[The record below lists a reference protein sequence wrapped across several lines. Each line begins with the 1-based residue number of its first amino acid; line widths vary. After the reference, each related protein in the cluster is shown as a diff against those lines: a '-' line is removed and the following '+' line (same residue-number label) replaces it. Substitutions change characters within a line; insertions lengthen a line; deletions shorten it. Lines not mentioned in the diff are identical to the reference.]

1 MARIVY
7 INLKIGIILRIEKN
21 SELLTN
27 IKSAG
32 IILKPSSPELKDIYL
47 KIKTLFEEANINI
60 YLEDNSANMI
70 SLNGYSLDELCQKVD
85 FLISVGGDG
94 TLLSVVRKSFKFD
107 KAVLGINLGTL
118 GFLTDISM
126 EQLPDFIK
134 DLKKGIY
141 KIDNRMMVEGSV
153 NLNKFVAFN
162 DIVISRKSISSMIK
176 IAGKIDGK
184 HFNSYYGDG
193 VIISTPTGSTAYNLS
208 VGGPIVYPLTEAF
221 IVTPV
226 APHSLTQRP
235 LVMPVDFE
243 IEFKIIDNQGAVV
256 IVDGQDIYEVE
267 QNQSIKIKIAKQKAK
282 MIHRIQRDYF
292 EVLNEKL
299 RWGN

>member
-1 MARIVY
+1 M
-7 INLKIGIILRIEKN
+7 RIEKN
-21 SELLTN
+21 SELLDN

-32 IILKPSSPELKDIYL
+32 IILKPSSPELKETYL
-47 KIKTLFEEANINI
+47 KIKALFEEANIDI

-94 TLLSVVRKSFKFD
+94 TLLSVVRKSFKYD
-107 KAVLGINLGTL
+107 KAVFGINLGTL

-126 EQLPDFIK
+126 DQLPDFII
-134 DLKKGIY
+134 DLKNNIY

-162 DIVISRKSISSMIK
+162 DIVISRKSISSMIR
-176 IAGKIDGK
+176 IEGKINGK
-184 HFNSYYGDG
+184 NFNSYYGDG

-221 IVTPV
+221 IITPV

-267 QNQSIKIKIAKQKAK
+267 QNQSIKIKIANKKAK

>member
-1 MARIVY
+1 MS
-7 INLKIGIILRIEKN
+7 IEKN
-21 SELLTN
+21 FELLHN

-32 IILKPSSPELKDIYL
+32 IILRPSSPELKDIYL
-47 KIKTLFEEANINI
+47 KIKELFEKADIEIF
-60 YLEDNSANMI
+60 LEDNSANMI
-70 SLNGYSLDELCQKVD
+70 SLKGIALDELCSKVD

-94 TLLSVVRKSFKFD
+94 TLLSVVRKSYKYD
-107 KAVLGINLGTL
+107 KPVLGINLGTL

-126 EQLPDFIK
+126 EQLPSFIK
-134 DLKKGIY
+134 DLKKDIY
-141 KIDNRMMVEGSV
+141 KIDNRMMVEGSI

-176 IAGKIDGK
+176 ISAKIDGK
-184 HFNSYYGDG
+184 HFNSYDGDG
-193 VIISTPTGSTAYNLS
+193 VIVSTPTGSTAYNLS
-208 VGGPIVYPLTEAF
+208 VGGPIVHPLTDAF

-235 LVMPVDFE
+235 LVMPAEFE

-267 QNQSIKIKIAKQKAK
+267 QNQSIKVKIASKKAK
-282 MIHRIQRDYF
+282 MIHRIQRNYF

>member
-1 MARIVY
+1 M
-7 INLKIGIILRIEKN
+7 RIEN
-21 SELLTN
+21 NIELLTN

-32 IILKPSSPELKDIYL
+32 IILKPSSPELKEIYL
-47 KIKTLFEEANINI
+47 EIKTLFEKANINI
-60 YLEDNSANMI
+60 FLEDNSANMI
-70 SLNGYSLDELCQKVD
+70 SLQGYSLEELCQKVD

-126 EQLPDFIK
+126 EQLPQFIE
-134 DLKKGIY
+134 DLKKNIY

-176 IAGKIDGK
+176 IDGKIDGK

-235 LVMPVDFE
+235 LVMPADFE

-267 QNQSIKIKIAKQKAK
+267 QNQTIKIKIANKKAK

>member
-1 MARIVY
+1 M
-7 INLKIGIILRIEKN
+7 RIEKN
-21 SELLTN
+21 FDLLPN

-32 IILKPSSPELKDIYL
+32 IILRPSSPELKEIYL
-47 KIKTLFEEANINI
+47 KIKELFQKADIEIL
-60 YLEDNSANMI
+60 LEDNSANMI
-70 SLNGYSLDELCQKVD
+70 SLKGIPLNDLCRKVD

-94 TLLSVVRKSFKFD
+94 TLLSVVRKSFKYD
-107 KAVLGINLGTL
+107 KPVLGINLGTL

-126 EQLPDFIK
+126 EQLPSFIK
-134 DLKKGIY
+134 DLKNNIY

-176 IAGKIDGK
+176 ISAKIDGK
-184 HFNSYYGDG
+184 HFNSYDGDG
-193 VIISTPTGSTAYNLS
+193 VIVSTPTGSTAYNLS

-235 LVMPVDFE
+235 LVMPADFE

-267 QNQSIKIKIAKQKAK
+267 QNQSIKIKIASKKAK
-282 MIHRIQRDYF
+282 MIHRVQRNYF

>member
-1 MARIVY
+1 M
-7 INLKIGIILRIEKN
+7 RIEKN
-21 SELLTN
+21 VELLPT
-27 IKSAG
+27 IKTAG
-32 IILKPSSPELKDIYL
+32 VILRPSSPELKKTFDE
-47 KIKTLFEEANINI
+47 IKKLFEYSNIEI
-60 YLEDNSANMI
+60 LLENNSANMI
-70 SLNGYSLDELCQKVD
+70 GLEGLSLEELCKKVD

-94 TLLSVVRKSFKFD
+94 TLLSVVRKSFKYD
-107 KAVLGINLGTL
+107 KPVLGINLGTL

-126 EQLPDFIK
+126 EQLPKFIE
-134 DLKKGIY
+134 DLKNNIY

-176 IAGKIDGK
+176 IKGKIDAK
-184 HFNSYYGDG
+184 SFNTYYGDG

-235 LVMPVDFE
+235 LVMPADFE
-243 IEFKIIDNQGAVV
+243 IEFKIMDNQGAVV
-256 IVDGQDIYEVE
+256 IVDGQDIYEIE
-267 QNQSIKIKIAKQKAK
+267 QNQSIKIKIANKKAK
-282 MIHRIQRDYF
+282 MLHRIQRNYF

>member
-1 MARIVY
+1 M
-7 INLKIGIILRIEKN
+7 RIEKN
-21 SELLTN
+21 FELLPN

-32 IILKPSSPELKDIYL
+32 IILRPSSPELKEIYL
-47 KIKTLFEEANINI
+47 KIKELFQKADIEIL
-60 YLEDNSANMI
+60 LEDNSANMI
-70 SLNGYSLDELCQKVD
+70 SLKGIPLNDLCRKVD

-94 TLLSVVRKSFKFD
+94 TLLSVVRKSFKYD
-107 KAVLGINLGTL
+107 KPVLGINLGTL

-126 EQLPDFIK
+126 EQLPSFIK
-134 DLKKGIY
+134 DLKNNIY

-176 IAGKIDGK
+176 IEGKINGK

-193 VIISTPTGSTAYNLS
+193 VIISTPSGSTAYNLS

-235 LVMPVDFE
+235 LVMPADFE

-267 QNQSIKIKIAKQKAK
+267 QNQSIKIKIASKKAK
-282 MIHRIQRDYF
+282 MIHRVQRNYF

>member
-1 MARIVY
+1 M
-7 INLKIGIILRIEKN
+7 RIEKN
-21 SELLTN
+21 SELLDN

-32 IILKPSSPELKDIYL
+32 IILKPSSPELKETYL
-47 KIKTLFEEANINI
+47 KIKALFEEANIDI

-94 TLLSVVRKSFKFD
+94 TLLSVVRKSFKYD
-107 KAVLGINLGTL
+107 KAVFGINLGTL

-126 EQLPDFIK
+126 DQLPDFII
-134 DLKKGIY
+134 DLKNNIY

-162 DIVISRKSISSMIK
+162 DIVISRKSISSMIR
-176 IAGKIDGK
+176 IEGKINGK
-184 HFNSYYGDG
+184 NFNSYYGDG

>member
-1 MARIVY
+1 M
-7 INLKIGIILRIEKN
+7 RIEKN
-21 SELLTN
+21 SELLDN

-32 IILKPSSPELKDIYL
+32 IILKPSSPELKETYL
-47 KIKTLFEEANINI
+47 KIKALFEAANIDI

-94 TLLSVVRKSFKFD
+94 TLLSVVRKSFKYD
-107 KAVLGINLGTL
+107 KAVFGINLGTL

-134 DLKKGIY
+134 DLKNNIY

-162 DIVISRKSISSMIK
+162 DIVISRKSISSMIR
-176 IAGKIDGK
+176 IEGKINGK
-184 HFNSYYGDG
+184 NFNSYYGDG

-221 IVTPV
+221 IITPV

-267 QNQSIKIKIAKQKAK
+267 QNQSIKIKIANKKAK

>member
-1 MARIVY
+1 M
-7 INLKIGIILRIEKN
+7 KIEKKFEQLNSVKTAGVILR
-21 SELLTN
+21 
-27 IKSAG
+27 
-32 IILKPSSPELKDIYL
+32 PSSPELKETYL
-47 KIKTLFEEANINI
+47 EIKNLFEKSGIQI
-60 YLEDNSANMI
+60 FLEDNSANMI
-70 SLNGYSLDELCQKVD
+70 CLNGLPLDELCQKVD

-94 TLLSVVRKSFKFD
+94 TLLSVVRKSFKHD

-126 EQLPDFIK
+126 QELAKFIK
-134 DLKKGIY
+134 DLKNNKY
-141 KIDNRMMVEGSV
+141 KIDSRMMIQGTA
-153 NLNKFVAFN
+153 NLNNFVAFN

-176 IAGKIDGK
+176 IAAKIDGK

-193 VIISTPTGSTAYNLS
+193 VIVSTPTGSTAYNLS

-235 LVMPVDFE
+235 LVMPANFE

-256 IVDGQDIYEVE
+256 IVDGQDIYEVD
-267 QNQSIKIKIAKQKAK
+267 QNQTIKIKIASKKAK
-282 MIHRIQRDYF
+282 MMHRIQRNYF

>member
-1 MARIVY
+1 M
-7 INLKIGIILRIEKN
+7 RIETN
-21 SELLTN
+21 NELLSSN
-27 IKSAG
+27 KSAG
-32 IILKPSSPELKDIYL
+32 IILKPSSPELKETYL
-47 KIKTLFEEANINI
+47 KIKTLFEESNIDL

-70 SLNGYSLDELCQKVD
+70 SLEGYSLNELCKKVD

-94 TLLSVVRKSFKFD
+94 TLLSVVRKSFKYD

-126 EQLPDFIK
+126 EQLPNFIK
-134 DLKKGIY
+134 DFKNNIY

-153 NLNKFVAFN
+153 NLNRFVAFN
-162 DIVISRKSISSMIK
+162 DIVISRKSISSMIR
-176 IAGKIDGK
+176 IEGKINGK
-184 HFNSYYGDG
+184 NFNSYYGDG

-208 VGGPIVYPLTEAF
+208 VGGPVVYPLTEAF
-221 IVTPV
+221 IITPV

-235 LVMPVDFE
+235 LVMPVDYE

-267 QNQSIKIKIAKQKAK
+267 QNQSIKIKIANKKAK
-282 MIHRIQRDYF
+282 MIHRIQRDFF

-299 RWGN
+299 RWGNKFDK

>member
-1 MARIVY
+1 MKIEKNFEV
-7 INLKIGIILRIEKN
+7 LKSIKTAGIILR
-21 SELLTN
+21 
-27 IKSAG
+27 
-32 IILKPSSPELKDIYL
+32 PSSPELKSTYL
-47 KIKTLFEEANINI
+47 KIKELFQNADIEIL
-60 YLEDNSANMI
+60 LEDNSANMI
-70 SLNGYSLDELCQKVD
+70 SLKGFPLEELCHKVD

-94 TLLSVVRKSFKFD
+94 TLLSVVRKSFKYD
-107 KAVLGINLGTL
+107 KPVLGINLGTL

-126 EQLPDFIK
+126 DQLPKFIE
-134 DLKKGIY
+134 DLKNNVY
-141 KIDNRMMVEGSV
+141 KIDSRMMVEGSV

-176 IAGKIDGK
+176 ISAKIDGK
-184 HFNSYYGDG
+184 HFNTYFGDG

-235 LVMPVDFE
+235 LVMPADFE
-243 IEFKIIDNQGAVV
+243 IEFIITDNQGAVV

-267 QNQSIKIKIAKQKAK
+267 QNQSIKIRIASKKAK
-282 MIHRIQRDYF
+282 MIHRIQRNYF

>member
-1 MARIVY
+1 M
-7 INLKIGIILRIEKN
+7 KIEKN
-21 SELLTN
+21 FELLHN

-32 IILKPSSPELKDIYL
+32 IILRPSSPELKEIYL
-47 KIKTLFEEANINI
+47 KIKELFEKADIEIF
-60 YLEDNSANMI
+60 LEDNSATMI
-70 SLNGYSLDELCQKVD
+70 SLKGITLDELCNKVD

-94 TLLSVVRKSFKFD
+94 TLLSVVRKSYKYD
-107 KAVLGINLGTL
+107 KPVLGINLGTL

-126 EQLPDFIK
+126 EQLPSFIK
-134 DLKKGIY
+134 DLKNNIY
-141 KIDNRMMVEGSV
+141 KIDNRMMVEGSI

-176 IAGKIDGK
+176 ISAKIDGK
-184 HFNSYYGDG
+184 HFNSYDGDG
-193 VIISTPTGSTAYNLS
+193 VIVSTPTGSTAYNLS
-208 VGGPIVYPLTEAF
+208 VGGPIVHPLTDAF

-235 LVMPVDFE
+235 LVMPAEFE

-267 QNQSIKIKIAKQKAK
+267 QNQSIKVKIASKKAK
-282 MIHRIQRDYF
+282 MIHRVQRNYF

>member
-1 MARIVY
+1 MS
-7 INLKIGIILRIEKN
+7 IEKN
-21 SELLTN
+21 FELLHN

-32 IILKPSSPELKDIYL
+32 IILRPSSPELKDIYL
-47 KIKTLFEEANINI
+47 KIKELFEKADIEIL
-60 YLEDNSANMI
+60 LEDNSANMI
-70 SLNGYSLDELCQKVD
+70 SLKGIALDELCSKVD

-94 TLLSVVRKSFKFD
+94 TLLSVVRKSYKYD
-107 KAVLGINLGTL
+107 KPVLGINLGTL

-126 EQLPDFIK
+126 EQLPSFIK
-134 DLKKGIY
+134 DLKKDIY
-141 KIDNRMMVEGSV
+141 KIDNRMMVEGSI

-176 IAGKIDGK
+176 ISAKIDGK
-184 HFNSYYGDG
+184 HFNSYDGDG
-193 VIISTPTGSTAYNLS
+193 VIVSTPTGSTAYNLS
-208 VGGPIVYPLTEAF
+208 VGGPIVHPLTDAF

-235 LVMPVDFE
+235 LVMPAEFE

-267 QNQSIKIKIAKQKAK
+267 QNQSIKVKIASKKAK
-282 MIHRIQRDYF
+282 MIHRIQRNYF

>member
-1 MARIVY
+1 M
-7 INLKIGIILRIEKN
+7 RIEKN
-21 SELLTN
+21 FELLPN

-32 IILKPSSPELKDIYL
+32 IILRPSSPELREIYL
-47 KIKTLFEEANINI
+47 KIKELFQKADIEIL
-60 YLEDNSANMI
+60 LEDNSANMI
-70 SLNGYSLDELCQKVD
+70 SLKGIPLNDLCRKVD

-94 TLLSVVRKSFKFD
+94 TLLSVVRKSFKYD
-107 KAVLGINLGTL
+107 KPVLGINLGTL

-126 EQLPDFIK
+126 EQLPSFIK
-134 DLKKGIY
+134 DLKNNIY

-176 IAGKIDGK
+176 ISAKIDGK
-184 HFNSYYGDG
+184 HFNSYDGDG
-193 VIISTPTGSTAYNLS
+193 VIVSTPTGSTAYNLS

-235 LVMPVDFE
+235 LVMPADFE

-267 QNQSIKIKIAKQKAK
+267 QNQSIKIKIASKKAK
-282 MIHRIQRDYF
+282 MIHRVQRNYF

>member
-1 MARIVY
+1 M
-7 INLKIGIILRIEKN
+7 RIEKN

-47 KIKTLFEEANINI
+47 KIKTLFEEASINI

>member
-1 MARIVY
+1 M
-7 INLKIGIILRIEKN
+7 RIEAN
-21 SELLTN
+21 GELLTN

-32 IILKPSSPELKDIYL
+32 IILKPSSPELKETYL
-47 KIKTLFEEANINI
+47 KIKALFEEANIDI

-70 SLNGYSLDELCQKVD
+70 SLKGYSLDELCQKVD

-94 TLLSVVRKSFKFD
+94 TLLSAVRKSFKYD

-126 EQLPDFIK
+126 EQLPSFIK
-134 DLKKGIY
+134 DLKNNTY

-162 DIVISRKSISSMIK
+162 DIVISRKSISSMIR
-176 IAGKIDGK
+176 IEGKINGK
-184 HFNSYYGDG
+184 NFNSYYGDG

-221 IVTPV
+221 IITPV

-267 QNQSIKIKIAKQKAK
+267 QNQSIKVKIANKKAK
-282 MIHRIQRDYF
+282 MIHRVQRDYF